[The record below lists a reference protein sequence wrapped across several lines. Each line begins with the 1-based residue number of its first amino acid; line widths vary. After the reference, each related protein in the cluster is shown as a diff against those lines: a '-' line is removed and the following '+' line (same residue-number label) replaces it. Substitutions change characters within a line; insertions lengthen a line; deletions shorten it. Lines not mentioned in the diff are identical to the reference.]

1 MMGEKRSQE
10 DTELFEENQKIIT
23 YKSTWSEFLLLTFW
37 ELSKVQMSF
46 MPYLSKCR
54 IIRVFTYVLWKWE
67 NF

>member
-37 ELSKVQMSF
+37 EFSKVQMSF

>member
-1 MMGEKRSQE
+1 
-10 DTELFEENQKIIT
+10 
-23 YKSTWSEFLLLTFW
+23 
-37 ELSKVQMSF
+37 MSF